1 MVWFCNKDDPI
12 LMFLFIGKLK
22 RLLKRDLG
30 SSTVSL
36 NPHVQKENLT
46 YLRKYSLSF
55 LSSNNTE

>member
-36 NPHVQKENLT
+36 NPHV
-46 YLRKYSLSF
+46 
-55 LSSNNTE
+55 